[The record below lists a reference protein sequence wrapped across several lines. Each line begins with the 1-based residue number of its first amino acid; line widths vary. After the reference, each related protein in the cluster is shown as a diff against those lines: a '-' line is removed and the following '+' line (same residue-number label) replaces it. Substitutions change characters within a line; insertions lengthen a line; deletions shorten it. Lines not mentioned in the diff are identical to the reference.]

1 MWEYIVKRVIKEGEY
16 IACHGAT
23 VRAAAKAFGVSKS
36 TVHKDITERLE
47 SVDSALCA
55 EVRRLLE
62 LNKAE
67 RHIRGGLATR
77 QKYQTAS
84 GGRGRAE
91 RGGAV
96 QQSCAEGN
104 ATSGDTR

>member
-1 MWEYIVKRVIKEGEY
+1 M
-16 IACHGAT
+16 
-23 VRAAAKAFGVSKS
+23 
-36 TVHKDITERLE
+36 
-47 SVDSALCA
+47 DSALCA

-77 QKYQTAS
+77 QKYQAAL
-84 GGRGRAE
+84 GCNGRAE

-96 QQSCAEGN
+96 HGGGPEK
-104 ATSGDTR
+104 

>member
-1 MWEYIVKRVIKEGEY
+1 MRTDIEERAVRLAEYITENR
-16 IACHGAT
+16 AT
-23 VRAAAKAFGVSKS
+23 VRAEAFGVSKS